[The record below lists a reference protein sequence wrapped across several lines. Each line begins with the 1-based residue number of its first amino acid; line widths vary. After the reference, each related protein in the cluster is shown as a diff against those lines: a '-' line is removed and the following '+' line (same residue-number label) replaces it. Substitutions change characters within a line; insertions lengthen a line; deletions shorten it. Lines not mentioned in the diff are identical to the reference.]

1 MCATGTF
8 LHIAHEER
16 LISDSSIHAGIR
28 APLARRKGDLENDRR
43 CGFQIITARDI
54 DHIGIQGIVAKL
66 KKRVG
71 NSKVYISVDIDVLD
85 PAFAPG
91 TCLGGLRFR

>member
-1 MCATGTF
+1 VN
-8 LHIAHEER
+8 
-16 LISDSSIHAGIR
+16 
-28 APLARRKGDLENDRR
+28 DLTHNKH

-54 DHIGIQGIVAKL
+54 NCIRTKGVIKEI

-71 NSKVYISVDIDVLD
+71 EAKVYISVDIDVLD

-91 TCLGGLRFR
+91 TSFIFPL